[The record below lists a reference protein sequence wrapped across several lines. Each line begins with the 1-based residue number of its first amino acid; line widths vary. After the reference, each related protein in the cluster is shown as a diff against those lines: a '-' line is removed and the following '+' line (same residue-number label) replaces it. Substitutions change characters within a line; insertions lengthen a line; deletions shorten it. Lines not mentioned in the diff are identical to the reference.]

1 MRFMVQVRATPE
13 SEAGVMPEA
22 EMFEAMDAFN
32 QELIKGGHMLD
43 GEGLKDSSKGARLTW
58 KDGKITVTEGPFTDT
73 RELIA
78 GYWKVDFPTKQAAI
92 DFFKRAPAPMGGG
105 TGTLEIREIFS
116 AEDFEGV
123 APPDVIKRE
132 ETWRQEHEPRSTH

>member
-13 SEAGVMPEA
+13 SEAGAMPEP

-58 KDGKITVTEGPFTDT
+58 KDGKVTVTEGPFADT

-78 GYWKVDFPTKQAAI
+78 GYWKVEFPSRQAAI
-92 DFFKRAPAPMGGG
+92 EFFKRAPAPMGGG
-105 TGTLEIREIFS
+105 QGPLEIREIFD
-116 AEDFEGV
+116 AADFEGV

-132 ETWRQEHEPRSTH
+132 EAWRQEHEPRSTH